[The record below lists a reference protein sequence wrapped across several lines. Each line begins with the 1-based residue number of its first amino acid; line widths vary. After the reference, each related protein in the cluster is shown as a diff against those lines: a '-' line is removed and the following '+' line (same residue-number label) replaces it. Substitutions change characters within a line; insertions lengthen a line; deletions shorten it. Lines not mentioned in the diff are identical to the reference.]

1 MLSGLVL
8 LCLAALLGAAQAAL
22 TTDRPIIGIVAQH
35 LYSDVYDPSSNRTYI
50 AASYVKF
57 IEASGG
63 RVVPIFVNQTD
74 EYYERIF
81 NSVNGVLFPGGQADL
96 RSSGYERA
104 TKVLFDLAVKANQK
118 GTHFPI
124 WGTCLGLEDLTRL
137 AIDKLVL
144 RRCNA
149 TDLALPLDFT
159 SDYRK
164 SRMFGKLPK
173 DLQRALRTEP
183 ITYNAHRFCL
193 TPENF
198 TAFGLDKIFKPLS
211 TNVDREGVT
220 FISSFE
226 GRRLPFYAVQFHP
239 EKTNFE
245 WERTAHHTSVPHGP
259 DALSISQYLG
269 NFFISEARKNLHKFA
284 TEEEEQRALIYN
296 YPATFTQKHSLYT
309 QMYIFDQPKQ
319 WPGRRK
325 SRWGVRNSVS
335 PVVPHWKRVA
345 ATRRSGRPRSA
356 HRVA

>member
-1 MLSGLVL
+1 MLLGPVC
-8 LCLAALLGAAQAAL
+8 LCLAAFGAAHAAL

-35 LYSDVYDPSSNRTYI
+35 LYSNVYDPFSNKTYI

-96 RSSGYERA
+96 GRSGYERA

-124 WGTCLGLEDLTRL
+124 WGTCLGLEVITRL

-144 RRCNA
+144 RPCNA
-149 TDLALPLDFT
+149 TDMALPLNFT
-159 SDYRK
+159 PDYRK
-164 SRMFGKLPK
+164 SRLFINLPK
-173 DLQRALRTEP
+173 YLQRALRTEP
-183 ITYNAHRFCL
+183 ITYNAHRKCL

-198 TAFGLDKIFKPLS
+198 TAFGLDRIFKPLS
-211 TNVDREGVT
+211 TNVDKDGVT

-226 GRRLPFYAVQFHP
+226 GRLLPFYAVQFHP

-245 WERTAHHTSVPHGP
+245 WERRKSHKYLPHGP
-259 DALSISQYLG
+259 DALTASQYLG
-269 NFFISEARKNLHKFA
+269 NFFINEARKNLHKFE
-284 TEEEEQRALIYN
+284 TDEEEQRALIYN
-296 YPATFTQKHSLYT
+296 YPATFTQNHSDYT
-309 QMYIFDQPKQ
+309 QMYIFDQPTQ
-319 WPGRRK
+319 SPRRRK
-325 SRWGVRNSVS
+325 SRWGVRNYILSG
-335 PVVPHWKRVA
+335 VPHRKRLVA
-345 ATRRSGRPRSA
+345 INRSGRLRPVHRST
-356 HRVA
+356 